1 MPKAKNTVSE
11 VRETEATSPQARFFY
26 LGAFQLAKR
35 REELSQ
41 PKPRMSQDKKSIRKW
56 WFSQHYLIFTKPTS
70 HHPIISLGTYL
81 RVIHIVK
88 PVKLDL

>member
-41 PKPRMSQDKKSIRKW
+41 PKPRMSQDKKSIRK
-56 WFSQHYLIFTKPTS
+56 
-70 HHPIISLGTYL
+70 
-81 RVIHIVK
+81 
-88 PVKLDL
+88 